1 MFWVQETATN
11 KNNAWYKLFYAETLH
26 DIDLMPTNEKKG
38 TQENGDTVANHIC
51 SLGSKCLCLENGDY
65 YILSTSGWSRVG
77 AKGNS
82 GNTGGNGGN
91 SGNNGCNCEGITI
104 IQNNDTEPIPNREI
118 LSLFSNAGGGS
129 SGGGSTGSDTG
140 DVTDKL
146 DIESIPHEK
155 IEELFNRD

>member
-11 KNNAWYKLFYAETLH
+11 KNNAGYKLFYAETLH

-65 YILSTSGWSRVG
+65 YILSTSGWSRVST
-77 AKGNS
+77 KGNS
-82 GNTGGNGGN
+82 GNIGGDNGN
-91 SGNNGCNCEGITI
+91 SVNNGCNCEGITI
-104 IQNNDTEPIPNREI
+104 IQNDNTEPIPYREI
-118 LSLFSNAGGGS
+118 LSLFDDTSGGS
-129 SGGGSTGSDTG
+129 SGSGSDTG
-140 DVTDKL
+140 NVTDKL

-155 IEELFNRD
+155 IEELFK